1 MLSGW
6 QVQVRLATVGFVA
19 VGVLSVLLATHAWD
33 HSEAG
38 AFVAW
43 STVATVSVAIAVLA
57 LLPGPWL
64 PRVLG
69 VGLVVVIV
77 ATLIAWTGVISPK
90 RDVSKAYDGGNVGWS
105 RLVPK
110 DQRTGE
116 DRDEVSVMTALSDK
130 RAVITRDQHV
140 LVVDPRNGKTIKAF
154 TSTASS
160 LYGLAVARTVD
171 GFVIQDRQR
180 FAFYDADGDPLG
192 IVRGDKL
199 VARAPGTSVVV
210 DDCETGGC
218 SAVAFND
225 AGDELWRRSGYR
237 RPETVRIADQMP
249 ARSGDALA
257 VVPEA
262 VVLTQDH
269 DGVPVS
275 DPRPFDVLAVD
286 TGKRVR
292 SFTATY
298 AGSALTRTGQSRVFA
313 VQPDAED
320 PGDCTVLVWDA
331 TDATRSD
338 SEACERPV
346 GVTGGHLVFSG
357 VSSSR
362 IIDLFEPRESSAIS
376 PAAKDGT
383 ERPPTLTD
391 TGVGGTAVL
400 RMAFDG
406 VSATWSGKVV
416 TGGAWEVGFSK
427 WWTHTTR
434 GDVTG
439 AWVGETSVLVT
450 SQVVPL
456 NPWDEP
462 GEDDR
467 EMAVVDI
474 VTGKRTGHLRIDA
487 RVDSSA
493 GLPDG
498 SWLVALEGG
507 RLLRVGGSSSGG

>member
-1 MLSGW
+1 M
-6 QVQVRLATVGFVA
+6 GFVA
-19 VGVLSVLLATHAWD
+19 VGVFSVLLATHAWD

-77 ATLIAWTGVISPK
+77 ATLIAWAGVISPR
-90 RDVSKAYDGGNVGWS
+90 RDVSKAYDGDNVGWS

-116 DRDEVSVMTALSDK
+116 DRDQVSVMTALSDK
-130 RAVITRDQHV
+130 RVVVTRDKHV
-140 LVVDPRNGKTIKAF
+140 LVVDPRNGRTIKAF
-154 TSTASS
+154 TSSASS
-160 LYGLAVARTVD
+160 TYGLAVARTVD
-171 GFVIQDRQR
+171 GFVIQDSQR
-180 FAFYDADGDPLG
+180 LAFYDADGDPLG
-192 IVRGDKL
+192 VVHGDAL

-210 DDCETGGC
+210 DDCETGEC

-225 AGDELWRRSGYR
+225 AGDELWRSKGYG
-237 RPETVRIADQMP
+237 RPETVRIADDMP
-249 ARSGDALA
+249 AWPVDQLA
-257 VVPEA
+257 VVPTA
-262 VVLTQDH
+262 VVLTQED
-269 DGVPVS
+269 DGVPMG
-275 DPRPFDVLAVD
+275 DPRPFDVLAAD

-313 VQPDAED
+313 VQPDAEN

-331 TDATRSD
+331 TEAVRSD
-338 SEACERPV
+338 SKECETPV

-376 PAAKDGT
+376 PAAKDAT

-400 RMAFDG
+400 RMRFSG
-406 VSATWSGKVV
+406 PTTTWSSKVV

-427 WWTHTTR
+427 WWTYATR

-439 AWVGETSVLVT
+439 AWVGEASVLV
-450 SQVVPL
+450 SSKVVRL

-462 GEDDR
+462 SEDDR
-467 EMAVVDI
+467 EMTVVDI
-474 VTGKRTGHLRIDA
+474 ATGKRIGRLRVDA
-487 RVDSSA
+487 RVDSSV

-507 RLLRVGGSSSGG
+507 RLLRVGGSGSGG